1 MQATTL
7 SLKHCDIPHGSTSLQ
22 CLFFSSDGLRVTPL
36 PHGSTTVSL
45 QSLYEP
51 SYSIL
56 FTFVHFTMNSG
67 RDCTHPDSRVYN
79 YNYHPSQHPSQSHQP
94 FNPQQQHHTVDAHY
108 PSTANQL
115 HPHQVHHSQHAS
127 HSNNVHPSHVPESQ
141 TYYQHGSVPQ
151 QSYNAPHQ
159 HVQPTYNPPSA
170 NSNRQYPTQ
179 QSIVLAQDQALR
191 EQLAQ
196 LQDRQYQQQ
205 LAAQREREREQIRE
219 REREKAARED
229 RLKRLRQLRRDFFE
243 VPLVENK
250 YTVQQIIGEGASGV
264 VCSAINRETGELV
277 AVKRVSR
284 GFDKVPVSVRI
295 LRELKFLRLLRGHEN
310 IVEIKDILMPASTR
324 NFNDVFVVFEL
335 MPTDLAHV
343 LRSKTELSNL
353 HIQYFMYQLLRGIY
367 FLHSAGVFHRDLKPN
382 NILINNDCALR
393 ICDFGLARADFD
405 DNPDVPIWTDYVAT
419 RWYRAPELIMTHF
432 TRYSTAIDIW
442 SAGCIFAEMMGNG
455 KPLFPGKDGYD
466 QLQLMTSVIGS
477 PSDDAISKVQS
488 ARVRQHFRMLPR
500 RPKRSFS
507 QIFPNASPDACS
519 LIEWMLEFDPVRR
532 PSALEALSHPFFRE
546 FYEPGSSPA
555 SERVSRHIPQSEF
568 AFERA
573 KLDPDSMRRLFL
585 EEIALYHQQHAKEL
599 LQDTDRNGGFDVPS
613 QAETFANAMRSVQE
627 GIAQRKT
634 TSMPKAKL
642 KPLNDAYRAKREA
655 EGKGNSQGI
664 AGKAEIKSRFNRV
677 NGVQV
682 GSSASWY
689 GGSTTSRQ
697 FFDPK
702 YDEDMDS
709 SDMLMG
715 EVGVVSV
722 EENELGMVQV
732 SSAGVESADSDV
744 MHGNSSCNE
753 SGSRR

>member
-1 MQATTL
+1 MTGRDRFT
-7 SLKHCDIPHGSTSLQ
+7 
-22 CLFFSSDGLRVTPL
+22 SSDPRLAS
-36 PHGSTTVSL
+36 H
-45 QSLYEP
+45 
-51 SYSIL
+51 
-56 FTFVHFTMNSG
+56 
-67 RDCTHPDSRVYN
+67 RD
-79 YNYHPSQHPSQSHQP
+79 YHPNTSTNFPHHASQTSQAVNSQNSVQPQNHYSNYQYAHPSSSHPLSGQVSHSHHGVSASNHSMGHTEESTPTNRMPLGGVQSHAQVQP
-94 FNPQQQHHTVDAHY
+94 QPHFDSVTQQVHPYGPQQPIA
-108 PSTANQL
+108 
-115 HPHQVHHSQHAS
+115 
-127 HSNNVHPSHVPESQ
+127 
-141 TYYQHGSVPQ
+141 
-151 QSYNAPHQ
+151 
-159 HVQPTYNPPSA
+159 
-170 NSNRQYPTQ
+170 
-179 QSIVLAQDQALR
+179 LAQDHALR
-191 EQLAQ
+191 QQLVQ
-196 LQDRQYQQQ
+196 MQDRHYQQQ
-205 LAAQREREREQIRE
+205 LAAQREREREQM
-219 REREKAARED
+219 REREKEKAARDD

-264 VCSAINRETGELV
+264 VCSATDRETGELV

-310 IVEIKDILMPASTR
+310 IVEIKDIMMPASTK

-405 DNPDVPIWTDYVAT
+405 DVPDVPIWTDYVAT

-442 SAGCIFAEMMGNG
+442 SAGCIFAEMIGKG

-500 RPKRSFS
+500 RGRRPFC
-507 QIFPNASPDACS
+507 QIFPHASPDACS
-519 LIEWMLEFDPVRR
+519 LLEWLLEFDPARR
-532 PSALEALSHPFFRE
+532 PSALQALSHPYFRD

-555 SERVSRHIPQSEF
+555 SERVSRPVPRSEF
-568 AFERA
+568 SFERM
-573 KLDPDSMRRLFL
+573 KLDPNAMRKLFL
-585 EEIALYHQQHAKEL
+585 EEIALYHPEYAKEL
-599 LQDTDRNGGFDVPS
+599 LQDIDRNGGFDIPS
-613 QAETFANAMRSVQE
+613 QADTFASAMRSVQE

-634 TSMPKAKL
+634 TSMPKAKF

-655 EGKGNSQGI
+655 EGKPGATGECTGEGNSS
-664 AGKAEIKSRFNRV
+664 SRRDRI

-689 GGSTTSRQ
+689 GGATTTRRPMSQ
-697 FFDPK
+697 QYGDVDMAIDNAPVANMED
-702 YDEDMDS
+702 DE
-709 SDMLMG
+709 SD
-715 EVGVVSV
+715 
-722 EENELGMVQV
+722 LGLVRV
-732 SSAGVESADSDV
+732 SSASIGSA
-744 MHGNSSCNE
+744 GSCSM
-753 SGSRR
+753 SGMLSASTYQTDDGSHA

>member
-1 MQATTL
+1 MTSGRDRSLPDPRKYTTYHPQPPQ
-7 SLKHCDIPHGSTSLQ
+7 SH
-22 CLFFSSDGLRVTPL
+22 
-36 PHGSTTVSL
+36 SL
-45 QSLYEP
+45 QSQP
-51 SYSIL
+51 HASYNAQQPPQNI
-56 FTFVHFTMNSG
+56 HF
-67 RDCTHPDSRVYN
+67 
-79 YNYHPSQHPSQSHQP
+79 SQHNYSSSQLQQPPQPIQPQQPHHLAHHSESHLPQQSHQSYVS
-94 FNPQQQHHTVDAHY
+94 HTQTY
-108 PSTANQL
+108 F
-115 HPHQVHHSQHAS
+115 QHAT
-127 HSNNVHPSHVPESQ
+127 ESQ
-141 TYYQHGSVPQ
+141 PI
-151 QSYNAPHQ
+151 PHVAQ
-159 HVQPTYNPPSA
+159 HVQRSYNNPPHPHH
-170 NSNRQYPTQ
+170 YPAQ
-179 QSIVLAQDQALR
+179 QSVALAHDQALR
-191 EQLAQ
+191 HQLAQ
-196 LQDRQYQQQ
+196 MQDRQYQQQ
-205 LAAQREREREQIRE
+205 LALQRDREREREQLRE

-229 RLKRLRQLRRDFFE
+229 RLKRLRQLRREFFE

-250 YTVQQIIGEGASGV
+250 YAVQQIIGEGASGV
-264 VCSAINRETGELV
+264 VCSATDRETGELV

-466 QLQLMTSVIGS
+466 QLQLMTSIIGS

-500 RPKRSFS
+500 RNKRPFS
-507 QIFPNASPDACS
+507 QIFPNASADACS
-519 LIEWMLEFDPVRR
+519 LLEWLLEFDPVRR
-532 PSALEALSHPFFRE
+532 PSALEALSHPYFRD

-555 SERVSRHIPQSEF
+555 SERVSRPIPQSEF

-573 KLDPDSMRRLFL
+573 KLDPDAMRKLFL
-585 EEIALYHQQHAKEL
+585 EEIALYHPQHANEL
-599 LQDTDRNGGFDVPS
+599 LQEIDRNGGFDVPS

-634 TSMPKAKL
+634 TSMPKAKF

-655 EGKGNSQGI
+655 EGKGTSQGG
-664 AGKAEIKSRFNRV
+664 AGGAESKSQRNKV

-689 GGSTTSRQ
+689 GGSTTTRE
-697 FFDPK
+697 FLDPK
-702 YDEDMDS
+702 YQEVLDSNDMIID
-709 SDMLMG
+709 D
-715 EVGVVSV
+715 VGVINV
-722 EENELGMVQV
+722 EENELGLVQV
-732 SSAGVESADSDV
+732 SSAGADDASEPNSSVADVSSDV
-744 MHGNSSCNE
+744 
-753 SGSRR
+753 SRRSKSGYPH